1 MSNQGT
7 IPFPR
12 VSVDAMSPHCVI
24 RRHGEVLRE
33 AVLTAAIEEIAE
45 NGVAGA
51 SMDRIARRAGT
62 GKAALYRRWPNV
74 RALALDAIVTTLEG
88 ALPAAMIDTGSLR
101 DDVITSMDLLTSQLR
116 GDLGVVVRA
125 LISEAAH
132 DPEVAAQ
139 FTERFGMRIQL
150 AAVAQIQRAMVRGE
164 IPAQVIDP
172 YVMAVPASL
181 VIRQLLFTGTVP
193 SRPEIVHIV
202 DTIVLPLFQQPATAS
217 LIAGA

>member
-1 MSNQGT
+1 M
-7 IPFPR
+7 
-12 VSVDAMSPHCVI
+12 
-24 RRHGEVLRE
+24 
-33 AVLTAAIEEIAE
+33 
-45 NGVAGA
+45 
-51 SMDRIARRAGT
+51 
-62 GKAALYRRWPNV
+62 
-74 RALALDAIVTTLEG
+74 
-88 ALPAAMIDTGSLR
+88 
-101 DDVITSMDLLTSQLR
+101 
-116 GDLGVVVRA
+116 
-125 LISEAAH
+125 SEAAH

-181 VIRQLLFTGTVP
+181 VIHQLLFTGTVP

-217 LIAGA
+217 WSPGPSSRRSTRQACPPRARLARRGPCPTGTLLRPSIPTNRAGLPTLGHGNVPAGQLPLDQLLRTFALALAVDLVQRLRGLVGGPLVPQLLSEHRPGRTARLVTTPPRCARTPHRRAARPR

>member
-1 MSNQGT
+1 
-7 IPFPR
+7 
-12 VSVDAMSPHCVI
+12 MSPHCVI

-62 GKAALYRRWPNV
+62 GKAALYRRWSNV

-150 AAVAQIQRAMVRGE
+150 AAVAQIQRATDKVAGPSWAGGAAR
-164 IPAQVIDP
+164 P
-172 YVMAVPASL
+172 Y
-181 VIRQLLFTGTVP
+181 RQWSGQD
-193 SRPEIVHIV
+193 RHIV
-202 DTIVLPLFQQPATAS
+202 KLRTKRRAENRAEFGDCKRRSPRRAK
-217 LIAGA
+217 